1 MRQRTIVCPLIQ
13 NDGAYLLC
21 KMADDRGVFP
31 GQWALSVAAWSLA
44 NGIEEA
50 LRREIREELGEQLLL
65 TEITPWTFSDDIRT
79 KTYADGRK
87 EEIYMIYLIFDCVS
101 ANRDVKI
108 NEEFQDYAWVKP
120 EDLVHYDLNVA
131 TRKTLR
137 LKGLLYQRLT
147 AITGCQIENLVVN
160 EFPIQINFAFS
171 TCMTKPS
178 R

>member
-1 MRQRTIVCPLIQ
+1 MMVLICCV
-13 NDGAYLLC
+13 NG
-21 KMADDRGVFP
+21 RRSRRFP
-31 GQWALSVAAWSLA
+31 GQWAISGGGVEP
-44 NGIEEA
+44 GERIEEA

-101 ANRDVKI
+101 ANREVKI

-137 LKGLLYQRLT
+137 LKGLL
-147 AITGCQIENLVVN
+147 
-160 EFPIQINFAFS
+160 
-171 TCMTKPS
+171 
-178 R
+178 

>member
-1 MRQRTIVCPLIQ
+1 MMVLICCVKWPTIAAFSPV
-13 NDGAYLLC
+13 NG
-21 KMADDRGVFP
+21 RFR
-31 GQWALSVAAWSLA
+31 VAAWSLA
-44 NGIEEA
+44 N
-50 LRREIREELGEQLLL
+50 EIREELGEQLLL

-101 ANRDVKI
+101 ANREVKI

-137 LKGLLYQRLT
+137 LKGLL
-147 AITGCQIENLVVN
+147 
-160 EFPIQINFAFS
+160 
-171 TCMTKPS
+171 
-178 R
+178 